1 MIKKTKINLEKL
13 IKMKTNLEKL
23 IKMKKIHI
31 FFFECKKFYF
41 IKKENFRKLT
51 FIFIQKI

>member
-51 FIFIQKI
+51 IIFIQKI

>member
-1 MIKKTKINLEKL
+1 MEKL

-23 IKMKKIHI
+23 IKMKNKYGKMKKNSH

-41 IKKENFRKLT
+41 IKKEKFRKLT